1 VTEPNPNIIALRIAE
16 DGQQRCRAEI
26 DDLKRQTR
34 EKGVELRD
42 WDRKVAE
49 AIAVLLGRA
58 PASLFDA
65 VEPPPE
71 PVATLPG
78 PGHYGD
84 RVAVDEAPAPAL
96 DLSAIEPEA
105 PESDGLPADVRAQGL
120 ALIGVPSAVL
130 KKLDQF
136 GEIAT
141 VGDLWDWVE
150 EDRYDV
156 GGMANDRGLWECL
169 KHIKVASQQ
178 IGPTVDAVYSFLKA
192 KGCDPRPAAVDLDAP
207 IAKPGDV
214 VRSSYGTG
222 PYTVKSVERHG
233 SRGGRPTWT
242 LTFQPRGKGE
252 KEGGLINDLQRQSD
266 GRITA
271 KNGDEVIVLPAGTEP
286 GPTYWDWSRPLGDAA
301 TANAELQ
308 RLWMHGKPLPRAD
321 KPSGVLEAQGDASAW
336 AGFIDPAQVPA
347 VGDLPLCRVDGMP
360 ASIWQDLDK
369 PLHKVKTIGDL
380 AKKVEELNFAGD
392 LGEQVYATIAQ
403 LLGRDGFLVTMARDA
418 VVSLLRPNAPEQHLS
433 SIDRFPE
440 QAAASLERKGITTL
454 SKLREYVVE
463 EGTPLRTS
471 AYAFLSA
478 IPGISKPVAGTAAD
492 VIADLLEPKP
502 AKAETPTPK
511 RKRKE
516 SVA

>member
-1 VTEPNPNIIALRIAE
+1 MTEPNPNPNIIALRIAE
-16 DGQQRCRAEI
+16 DGQQRCRSEI

-58 PASLFDA
+58 TPSLFDA
-65 VEPPPE
+65 AAPVAEPAVAEPPP
-71 PVATLPG
+71 A
-78 PGHYGD
+78 
-84 RVAVDEAPAPAL
+84 
-96 DLSAIEPEA
+96 A
-105 PESDGLPADVRAQGL
+105 PEPAESAEAGGLPPDVRSQGL
-120 ALIGVPSAVL
+120 ALIGVTPAVL
-130 KKLDQF
+130 RKLDQF

-150 EDRYDV
+150 EDGAAA
-156 GGMANDRGLWECL
+156 GGWADPKGGGLGACL
-169 KHIKVASQQ
+169 RRIKVASQQ
-178 IGPTVDAVYSFLKA
+178 IGPTVEAVYSFLEA
-192 KGCDPRPAAVDLDAP
+192 KGCDPRPAAGDLDAP
-207 IAKPGDV
+207 VAQPGDV
-214 VRSSYGTG
+214 VRTSYGTG
-222 PYTVKSVERHG
+222 PYTVKAVRRHDT
-233 SRGGRPTWT
+233 RGGRPTWS
-242 LTFQPRGKGE
+242 LVLEYPSGQKGE
-252 KEGGLINDLQRQSD
+252 GYINDLQRQPD
-266 GRITA
+266 GRIAA
-271 KNGDEVIVLPAGTEP
+271 KNGDEVVVLPAGTEP
-286 GPTYWDWSRPLGDAA
+286 GPTYWDWSRPAGDAA

-308 RLWMHGKPLPRAD
+308 RLWMHGEPLPPLSHTIR
-321 KPSGVLEAQGDASAW
+321 PNGVLEAVGDASAW
-336 AGFIDPAQVPA
+336 AGFVDPARVPA

-360 ASIWQDLDK
+360 SSIWQDLEK

-418 VVSLLRPNAPEQHLS
+418 VVSLLRPKAPEQHLS

-440 QAAASLERKGITTL
+440 QAAAALDRKGIATL
-454 SKLREYVVE
+454 SKLREYVEE
-463 EGTPLRTS
+463 EGTPLRAS

-492 VIADLLEPKP
+492 VIADLLEPKDEPKP
-502 AKAETPTPK
+502 AKVETPTPK